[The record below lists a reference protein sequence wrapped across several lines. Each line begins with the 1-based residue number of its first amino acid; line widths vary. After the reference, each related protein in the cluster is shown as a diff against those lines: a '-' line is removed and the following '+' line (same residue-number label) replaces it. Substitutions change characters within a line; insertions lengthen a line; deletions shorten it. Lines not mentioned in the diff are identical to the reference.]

1 MQEVENSVISSG
13 STSSDDDDR
22 ERKNARRRESAAS
35 QDRWT
40 ESITSSS
47 LGPSIWG
54 HPAVAQDRG
63 RASRSASFSVGQE
76 LSNAPL
82 AEPGHSMSGDHKQSS
97 AYDHTRLLREQFQ
110 QMRFRNRSK
119 SSYAAA
125 WHVPELGD
133 DGASEDAILDEEELN
148 LRLRRNGEPPGLRY
162 ITPSNPRLDNL
173 RERERR
179 ASFNNTQQLA
189 AYDQPRSPLSAE
201 TLRRDS
207 VSIAHRLG
215 AEALRRDSVGSQ
227 NTSHQ
232 AHFRSTS
239 GIHGAEAGNPPEAY
253 GNLMADVDRY
263 FSSDDHRPRT
273 RTHLAQTAVAQS
285 AHLTQATSPMPVG
298 PLYIVEFKACRTD
311 VFYVAEGSGLDVH
324 VGDLVIVEADR
335 GRDLGKVIRE
345 NVSMSQVRALKA
357 QQAREQ
363 ALAMGGQQDDSEKIN
378 ANNVQPKL
386 IYRLSQP
393 SEIAMLLVKQEDE
406 QQATLVCQAKVRQRK
421 LPMEVLDGE
430 YQWDRRKLTFYYYA
444 SQRIDFR
451 ELVRDLFKIYKTRIW
466 MCASNPTSMANA
478 NVPLGAPGATGEPK
492 AQIGSPVMA
501 QHYLHGPKSMAP
513 GIQLKPHQQQH
524 QQHHHHPSQGMNYI
538 QYGYAPQ
545 QQQQQGHTQVYD
557 GYAPYVQQQQAL
569 F

>member
-1 MQEVENSVISSG
+1 MLKAKQIRSIMQEVENSVVSSG
-13 STSSDDDDR
+13 STSSDEDDR
-22 ERKNARRRESAAS
+22 DRKAAHRRESAAS
-35 QDRWT
+35 QERWT

-54 HPAVAQDRG
+54 NQIPGQDRG

-76 LSNAPL
+76 LSNAPV
-82 AEPGHSMSGDHKQSS
+82 ANTGHNLRSEKHQGV
-97 AYDHTRLLREQFQ
+97 AYDQTRLLREQFQ
-110 QMRFRNRSK
+110 QMKFRNRSK

-125 WHVPELGD
+125 WHVPDLGD
-133 DGASEDAILDEEELN
+133 EGTSEDAILDDEELN
-148 LRLRRNGEPPGLRY
+148 ALLRRGGDPPGLRY
-162 ITPSNPRLDNL
+162 TTPSNPRLDDL
-173 RERERR
+173 RVRERR
-179 ASFNNTQQLA
+179 ASFNNNTQQMGP
-189 AYDQPRSPLSAE
+189 YEQSRSPLSTESLRHDSSSIAQRLADE
-201 TLRRDS
+201 SLRRES
-207 VSIAHRLG
+207 MS
-215 AEALRRDSVGSQ
+215 SQ
-227 NTSHQ
+227 NNSQQ
-232 AHFRSTS
+232 AHFRATS
-239 GIHGAEAGNPPEAY
+239 NPHGAEIGPPEAY

-263 FSSDDHRPRT
+263 FSSDDHRTRT
-273 RTHLAQTAVAQS
+273 RTHLAQTAAAQS
-285 AHLTQATSPMPVG
+285 ALLTQSSSPLPVG

-393 SEIAMLLVKQEDE
+393 SEIAMLLVKSQDE
-406 QQATLVCQAKVRQRK
+406 QQAMLVCQAKVRQRK

-478 NVPLGAPGATGEPK
+478 NVPLGAPGAIGEPK
-492 AQIGSPVMA
+492 IQGSPTMGPP
-501 QHYLHGPKSMAP
+501 YLYGP
-513 GIQLKPHQQQH
+513 QLTNQGPQMKHQPS
-524 QQHHHHPSQGMNYI
+524 HHHEAHGMNYV

-545 QQQQQGHTQVYD
+545 EGAQHYD
-557 GYAPYVQQQQAL
+557 GGYSPYVQQQVL